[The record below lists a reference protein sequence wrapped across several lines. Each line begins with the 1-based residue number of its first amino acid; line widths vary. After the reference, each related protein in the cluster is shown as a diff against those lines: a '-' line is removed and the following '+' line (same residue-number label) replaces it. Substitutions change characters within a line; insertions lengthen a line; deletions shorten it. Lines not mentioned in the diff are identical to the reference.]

1 MACYFCK
8 MKSTTI
14 PAFLRLF
21 YPSLLWQMPAGEQR
35 LFLTFDDGPHP
46 HITPEVLDL
55 LEKYGAKA
63 TFFCV
68 GENVTKHPETYE
80 QIIQKGHLTGNH
92 SFNHKNGWK
101 TPLKTYY
108 ENVNLARKYIDS
120 EWFRPPYGRITPA
133 AIQTLKKEYKIVMW
147 TVLSYDFDKDTS
159 IEECTAHVLDNLSD
173 GAIIVFHDSLKAE
186 KNMLPALEATLIEG
200 TRLGYTFARLDE

>member
-1 MACYFCK
+1 MACYFCR

-21 YPSLLWQMPAGEQR
+21 YPSLLWQMPAGKKR

-46 HITPEVLDL
+46 QITLKVLSM
-55 LEKYGAKA
+55 LEKYDAKA

-68 GENVTKHPETYE
+68 GENVTKHPETYR
-80 QIIQKGHLTGNH
+80 QIINQGHLTGNH

-101 TPLKTYY
+101 TPLKAYY
-108 ENVNLARKYIDS
+108 KNVNLARQHIDS
-120 EWFRPPYGRITPA
+120 EWFRPPYGRISPA

-159 IEECTAHVLDNLSD
+159 IDQCKANVLDHLSD
-173 GAIIVFHDSLKAE
+173 GAIIVFHDSRKAE
-186 KNMLPALEATLIEG
+186 KNMLPALEATLTEG